1 MSRKK
6 DEQSALLSSLPS
18 VDEILKC
25 PEGSAWL
32 RSFPRAIVLQ
42 AVREVIAGERQK
54 IRDGKK
60 PESSPAALLPDIAIK
75 IHALSAYNLLP
86 VINATGIVLHTNLGR
101 AVLSE
106 RALENVI
113 AVSRGYS
120 NLEYDLGAGKRG
132 KRHVHTG
139 KILRQLLGAED
150 ALIVNNN
157 AAAVF
162 LSLNT
167 LAKDREVIVSRG
179 ELVEIGG
186 SFRVPDVM
194 TASGAVLREVG
205 TTNKTHLYD
214 YSRAVSEKTGLILKV
229 HQSNYKV
236 IGFTEDVSIS
246 ELVRLGHDQG
256 IPVMYDLGSGNL
268 IDLKPYGIHTEPSVQ
283 EILRSGV
290 DITTFSG
297 DKLLGGP
304 QGGIIVGK
312 KDLIEKIRKN
322 PLARAVRV
330 DKMTIAA
337 FEATLME
344 YLEPEQAIQRIPV
357 LDMLKVRAALA
368 GSDARLIGP
377 NCPGVIT
384 PGECKIGIMPGSI
397 HQPGRVGI
405 VSRSGTLTYEAV
417 FQTTRAGLG
426 QSTCVGIGGDPIQGM
441 NFVDCLALFQ
451 ADPQTE
457 GIVLVGEIGGA
468 AEEDAADFIRAS
480 VTKPVV
486 AYIAG
491 VTAPAGKRMGHAGAI
506 ISGGKG
512 TAAGKYAA
520 LEAAGVATVR
530 SPAQI
535 GQRMAE
541 LLNG

>member
-1 MSRKK
+1 MKPKK
-6 DEQSALLSSLPS
+6 NEQSALLSALPS
-18 VDEILKC
+18 VDEILKSK
-25 PEGSAWL
+25 EGAAWL
-32 RSFPRAIVLQ
+32 ASFPRSVVLQ
-42 AVREVIAGERQK
+42 AVRETIAEERKK
-54 IRDGKK
+54 ILDGKNSEGSLSMLHSMIEK
-60 PESSPAALLPDIAIK
+60 Q
-75 IHALSAYNLLP
+75 IHALSSYSLLP
-86 VINATGIVLHTNLGR
+86 IINATGIVLHTNLGR

-120 NLEYDLGAGKRG
+120 NLEYDLEAGKRG

-139 KILRQLLGAED
+139 RILRQLIGAED

-194 TASGAVLREVG
+194 TASGAMLREVG

-214 YSRAVSEKTGLILKV
+214 YSRAVCEKTGMILKV

-236 IGFTEDVSIS
+236 IGFTEDVPVSD
-246 ELVRLGHDQG
+246 LVQLGRERD

-268 IDLKPYGIHTEPSVQ
+268 IDLKPYGIHSEPSVQ
-283 EILRSGV
+283 EILRSGI
-290 DITTFSG
+290 DIITFSG

-304 QGGIIVGK
+304 QGGIIVGR

-344 YLEPEQAIQRIPV
+344 YLDPEQAMKRIPV
-357 LDMLKVRAALA
+357 LDMLFQPKESIRRRAKKLAAGLRKHVSAADITVIEDISKAGGGSLPEASFDTYAASIVPSRMSVNDLEKRLRSGPRPVIARIRENALLLDARTIRGNEIQPLVEIVTAAL
-368 GSDARLIGP
+368 
-377 NCPGVIT
+377 
-384 PGECKIGIMPGSI
+384 SI
-397 HQPGRVGI
+397 
-405 VSRSGTLTYEAV
+405 A
-417 FQTTRAGLG
+417 
-426 QSTCVGIGGDPIQGM
+426 
-441 NFVDCLALFQ
+441 
-451 ADPQTE
+451 
-457 GIVLVGEIGGA
+457 
-468 AEEDAADFIRAS
+468 
-480 VTKPVV
+480 
-486 AYIAG
+486 
-491 VTAPAGKRMGHAGAI
+491 
-506 ISGGKG
+506 
-512 TAAGKYAA
+512 
-520 LEAAGVATVR
+520 
-530 SPAQI
+530 
-535 GQRMAE
+535 
-541 LLNG
+541 

>member
-1 MSRKK
+1 MRKK
-6 DEQSALLSSLPS
+6 KNEQSALLSGLPS
-18 VDEILKC
+18 VDEVLKG

-42 AVREVIAGERQK
+42 AIREVIAGERQK

-60 PESSPAALLPDIAIK
+60 PESSPAALLPDITIK

-120 NLEYDLGAGKRG
+120 NLEYDLEAGKRG

-236 IGFTEDVSIS
+236 IGFTEDVPIS

-312 KDLIEKIRKN
+312 KNLIEKIRKN

-344 YLEPEQAIQRIPV
+344 YLEPDQAIQRIPV
-357 LDMLKVRAALA
+357 LDMLFQPAEAIRSRARKLSAGLRKLAAAAEITVIRDISKAGGGSLPEAAFDTYAVAIVPLHISVNDLEKRLRSGARPAIARIREHALLLDARTIRDNEIPLLVEIVSAAL
-368 GSDARLIGP
+368 SK
-377 NCPGVIT
+377 V
-384 PGECKIGIMPGSI
+384 
-397 HQPGRVGI
+397 
-405 VSRSGTLTYEAV
+405 
-417 FQTTRAGLG
+417 
-426 QSTCVGIGGDPIQGM
+426 
-441 NFVDCLALFQ
+441 
-451 ADPQTE
+451 
-457 GIVLVGEIGGA
+457 
-468 AEEDAADFIRAS
+468 
-480 VTKPVV
+480 
-486 AYIAG
+486 
-491 VTAPAGKRMGHAGAI
+491 
-506 ISGGKG
+506 
-512 TAAGKYAA
+512 
-520 LEAAGVATVR
+520 
-530 SPAQI
+530 
-535 GQRMAE
+535 
-541 LLNG
+541 